1 MTLVLLVAAIPFVQW
16 IGSNTAAI
24 VVRILDAVPVAAAI
38 LVALKMS
45 AAAWIAI
52 RLDRSRLIEPRAL
65 LTAAAAWLAAVLALY
80 AVFAWIAETPVIP
93 RYALLLIA
101 ILAIPLTRLSAAPL
115 ALASNRHR

>member
-1 MTLVLLVAAIPFVQW
+1 M
-16 IGSNTAAI
+16 
-24 VVRILDAVPVAAAI
+24 PVAAAI

-52 RLDRSRLIEPRAL
+52 RLDRSRLIEPRLL